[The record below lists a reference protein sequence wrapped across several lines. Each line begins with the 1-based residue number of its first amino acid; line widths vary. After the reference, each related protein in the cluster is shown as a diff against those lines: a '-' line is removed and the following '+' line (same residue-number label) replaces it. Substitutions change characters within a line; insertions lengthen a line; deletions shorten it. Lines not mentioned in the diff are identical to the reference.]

1 MPIAPE
7 FLHLKG
13 REKMKV
19 CLLWLWRVLKGR
31 GGYVTCRALIGIM
44 HVAVSMGFIVISKYL
59 VDVATGQETGNL
71 KLGMV
76 ALVVCVCLQLLFG
89 VWGSRLGVHASV
101 KMGNALR
108 SSIFGGVMR
117 SCWKGRESLH
127 TGDVMNRMEGD
138 VDTVTSLLCHTLP
151 MVVVSCV
158 QFVAAFLFLGILDGR
173 LAIVLAVVMPVA
185 FLLSKSYVKRM
196 RSLTHDLLGAESKL
210 QAFMQEHLQNR
221 LLVLT
226 LEYTDRSL
234 KGLDGILQDLKG
246 LVFRRTDYS
255 LFSKCVVQ
263 GGFSLGYVAAFLWG
277 VAGLAEGTVSFGMMT
292 AFLQLVAQVQRPVL
306 DLGRQ
311 VPAFVQAI
319 ASVERLMELE
329 QLPMEARGTSV
340 PLDGKI
346 GVRMEEVTFAYAE
359 GERKIFSNFSH
370 DFKPGSLTAVVGET
384 GVGKS
389 TLIRLLLALIFPKK
403 GSVRFYT
410 ENGEIDASPQS
421 RCNIVYVPQG
431 NSLLSGTIRE
441 NLLWGNPQATEEQMR
456 KALYTAV
463 ADFVYDF
470 PDGLDT
476 LCGEQGL
483 GLSEGQAQRIAIA
496 RGLLRP
502 GGVLL
507 LDEPTSSVD
516 ADTEKLLLERLS
528 HEMRDKTLILIT
540 HRERIAQLC
549 TSTLHLK
556 RSRSTLI

>member
-19 CLLWLWRVLKGR
+19 CLLWLWGVLKGR

-59 VDVATGQETGNL
+59 VDVATGQEAGNL

-277 VAGLAEGTVSFGMMT
+277 VGRRDCQLRYDDGIPAVGCPSATAGTGSGKTSACLRSGYRFGG
-292 AFLQLVAQVQRPVL
+292 AL
-306 DLGRQ
+306 DGIGATSDGGSWNVCAIGRQ
-311 VPAFVQAI
+311 D
-319 ASVERLMELE
+319 
-329 QLPMEARGTSV
+329 RG
-340 PLDGKI
+340 
-346 GVRMEEVTFAYAE
+346 AY
-359 GERKIFSNFSH
+359 GRGH
-370 DFKPGSLTAVVGET
+370 V
-384 GVGKS
+384 
-389 TLIRLLLALIFPKK
+389 
-403 GSVRFYT
+403 
-410 ENGEIDASPQS
+410 
-421 RCNIVYVPQG
+421 C
-431 NSLLSGTIRE
+431 
-441 NLLWGNPQATEEQMR
+441 
-456 KALYTAV
+456 
-463 ADFVYDF
+463 
-470 PDGLDT
+470 
-476 LCGEQGL
+476 LC
-483 GLSEGQAQRIAIA
+483 
-496 RGLLRP
+496 
-502 GGVLL
+502 
-507 LDEPTSSVD
+507 
-516 ADTEKLLLERLS
+516 
-528 HEMRDKTLILIT
+528 
-540 HRERIAQLC
+540 
-549 TSTLHLK
+549 
-556 RSRSTLI
+556 